1 LSIFLYTR
9 HSSFLQIHRSLFLQY
24 YIEEY
29 SEICPRNIFK
39 ITGKKSGYGI
49 THSINSLLWVS
60 ISMEPKSIA
69 FYTAVAVSILAVLS
83 ATTFP
88 MVAQAQGT
96 TDEQEQP
103 QEQPAQEDNN
113 QDTNQD
119 NNEVVTQEDNNQ
131 QQTDGEEDGNSAT
144 SNGNGAA
151 SERLGLQPNSGI
163 ASCGQVVTQDVTL
176 TSDLN
181 CDSGDG
187 LIVGASGITINLN
200 GYSITGPNGGGGG
213 EAVNPTSANSG
224 NSDGGEEAA
233 ANPTSANSGNSD
245 GGEEAA
251 ANPTSANSGNENSGQ
266 EEAAANSENEN
277 ENENSGQEEEAAAE
291 PEVTPVSTR
300 QTADYDGSSGILV
313 ANADNVA
320 ISGLGEISG
329 FSRGVTFLGSSG
341 GALTDI
347 QLANNDIG
355 AVVASSEGTEISR
368 NTITNNGIAV
378 VSDASN
384 GGVTA
389 FNQIVA
395 NLEQGILLLGS
406 SDSVVAA
413 NNMYGNGASGIYL
426 DPMSQRNHLDYNTV
440 FGHETADLNNADGM
454 PTNVNQNSFGDN
466 NNCGTSLPGG
476 LCR

>member
-1 LSIFLYTR
+1 MDVVISILSRLEVLFETLTLLAIDFLYFRTTIPSTMITAILLKIR
-9 HSSFLQIHRSLFLQY
+9 IFCQFSFILTLPSVPQTHKDLFLQY
-24 YIEEY
+24 HTEEY
-29 SEICPRNIFK
+29 SEIYPSNIFK

-60 ISMEPKSIA
+60 LSMEPKSIA

-88 MVAQAQGT
+88 TMAQAQGT
-96 TDEQEQP
+96 DTQETQEQT
-103 QEQPAQEDNN
+103 EQEDN
-113 QDTNQD
+113 D
-119 NNEVVTQEDNNQ
+119 VVTK
-131 QQTDGEEDGNSAT
+131 QTDSESNEDVKDQTDSQEGESNSAN
-144 SNGNGAA
+144 SNDNAAA
-151 SERLGLQPNSGI
+151 SERLGLRPNSGI

-181 CDSGDG
+181 CDNGDG
-187 LIVGASGITINLN
+187 LIVGASDITINLN
-200 GYSITGPNGGGGG
+200 GYSITSGDETGS
-213 EAVNPTSANSG
+213 ESPTTTAAPGDETGSESPTTTASG
-224 NSDGGEEAA
+224 DETGSES
-233 ANPTSANSGNSD
+233 PT
-245 GGEEAA
+245 
-251 ANPTSANSGNENSGQ
+251 T
-266 EEAAANSENEN
+266 
-277 ENENSGQEEEAAAE
+277 
-291 PEVTPVSTR
+291 T
-300 QTADYDGSSGILV
+300 DYDGSSGILV
-313 ANADNVA
+313 ANAENVA

-341 GALTDI
+341 GHLTDV

-355 AVVASSEGTEISR
+355 AVMASSSGTEISR
-368 NTITNNGIAV
+368 NTFTNNGIAV
-378 VSDASN
+378 VSDGSN

-395 NLEQGILLLGS
+395 NLREGILLIGS
-406 SDSVVAA
+406 SDNVVAA
-413 NNMYGNGASGIYL
+413 NNMYGNGANGIYL
-426 DPMSQRNHLDYNTV
+426 DPMSQGNNIDYNTV

>member
-1 LSIFLYTR
+1 MDVVISILSRLEVLFETLTLLAIDFLYFRTTIPSTMITAILLKIR
-9 HSSFLQIHRSLFLQY
+9 IFCQFSFILTLRSVPQTHKDLFLQY
-24 YIEEY
+24 HTEEY
-29 SEICPRNIFK
+29 SEIYPSNIFK

-60 ISMEPKSIA
+60 LSMEPKSIA

-88 MVAQAQGT
+88 TMAQAQGT
-96 TDEQEQP
+96 DTQETQEQP
-103 QEQPAQEDNN
+103 EQEDN
-113 QDTNQD
+113 D
-119 NNEVVTQEDNNQ
+119 VVTK
-131 QQTDGEEDGNSAT
+131 QTDSESNEDVKDQTDSQEGESNSAN
-144 SNGNGAA
+144 SNDNAAA
-151 SERLGLQPNSGI
+151 SERLGLRPNSGI

-181 CDSGDG
+181 CDNGDG
-187 LIVGASGITINLN
+187 LIVGASDITINLN
-200 GYSITGPNGGGGG
+200 GYSITSGDETGS
-213 EAVNPTSANSG
+213 ESPTTTASG
-224 NSDGGEEAA
+224 DETGSES
-233 ANPTSANSGNSD
+233 PTTTASGDETGS
-245 GGEEAA
+245 ES
-251 ANPTSANSGNENSGQ
+251 PT
-266 EEAAANSENEN
+266 
-277 ENENSGQEEEAAAE
+277 
-291 PEVTPVSTR
+291 TT
-300 QTADYDGSSGILV
+300 DYDGSSGILV
-313 ANADNVA
+313 ANAENVA

-341 GALTDI
+341 GHLTDV

-355 AVVASSEGTEISR
+355 AVMASSSGTEISR
-368 NTITNNGIAV
+368 NTFTNNGIAV
-378 VSDASN
+378 VSDGSN

-395 NLEQGILLLGS
+395 NLREGILLIGS
-406 SDSVVAA
+406 SDNVVAA
-413 NNMYGNGASGIYL
+413 NNMYGNGANGIYL
-426 DPMSQRNHLDYNTV
+426 DPMSQGNNIDYNTV

>member
-1 LSIFLYTR
+1 
-9 HSSFLQIHRSLFLQY
+9 
-24 YIEEY
+24 
-29 SEICPRNIFK
+29 
-39 ITGKKSGYGI
+39 
-49 THSINSLLWVS
+49 
-60 ISMEPKSIA
+60 MEPKSIA

-88 MVAQAQGT
+88 VVAQTQET
-96 TDEQEQP
+96 NEQE
-103 QEQPAQEDNN
+103 ESSQEDNSEG
-113 QDTNQD
+113 
-119 NNEVVTQEDNNQ
+119 NNEVVTQGENDNQ
-131 QQTDGEEDGNSAT
+131 PETEQSDGEDGNSAN
-144 SNGNGAA
+144 SNGNGGAAGTA
-151 SERLGLQPNSGI
+151 SERLGLQPNGGI

-181 CDSGDG
+181 CDNGDG
-187 LIVGASGITINLN
+187 LIVGAPGITINLN
-200 GYSITGPNGGGGG
+200 GYSITGPQGGG
-213 EAVNPTSANSG
+213 EANPTTADSGNGDGGETNPTTANSG
-224 NSDGGEEAA
+224 RGG
-233 ANPTSANSGNSD
+233 S
-245 GGEEAA
+245 
-251 ANPTSANSGNENSGQ
+251 
-266 EEAAANSENEN
+266 
-277 ENENSGQEEEAAAE
+277 
-291 PEVTPVSTR
+291 VTPVSTTADSGNGDGGEANEEANEEASGGEANPTTADSGSEDSDVTPASTQR
-300 QTADYDGSSGILV
+300 QSTDYDGSSGILV

-320 ISGLGEISG
+320 IQGLGEIAG

-341 GALTDI
+341 GALTDV
-347 QLANNDIG
+347 QLVNNEIG
-355 AVVASSEGTEISR
+355 AVMASSEGTEISR

-426 DPMSQRNHLDYNTV
+426 DPMSQRNHIDYNTV
-440 FGHETADLNNADGM
+440 FGHETADVNNADGM

>member
-1 LSIFLYTR
+1 
-9 HSSFLQIHRSLFLQY
+9 
-24 YIEEY
+24 
-29 SEICPRNIFK
+29 
-39 ITGKKSGYGI
+39 
-49 THSINSLLWVS
+49 
-60 ISMEPKSIA
+60 MEPKSIA
-69 FYTAVAVSILAVLS
+69 FYTAVAISILAVLS

-96 TDEQEQP
+96 TDEQES
-103 QEQPAQEDNN
+103 QEQPAQEDSTNENNEDNN
-113 QDTNQD
+113 QA
-119 NNEVVTQEDNNQ
+119 VTQSDSNNQ
-131 QQTDGEEDGNSAT
+131 QQTDGEDGNSAT
-144 SNGNGAA
+144 SNGNGAAGSA

-200 GYSITGPNGGGGG
+200 GYSITGPNGGGQ
-213 EAVNPTSANSG
+213 EAVNPTGSQG
-224 NSDGGEEAA
+224 A
-233 ANPTSANSGNSD
+233 ANPTSADSD
-245 GGEEAA
+245 DENGGQQ
-251 ANPTSANSGNENSGQ
+251 Q
-266 EEAAANSENEN
+266 E
-277 ENENSGQEEEAAAE
+277 EEEAAATEE
-291 PEVTPVSTR
+291 PEIRPVTTR
-300 QTADYDGSSGILV
+300 QNTADYDGSSGILV

-320 ISGLGEISG
+320 IAGLGEISG

-341 GALTDI
+341 GAVTDI

-378 VSDASN
+378 VSDGSN

-395 NLEQGILLLGS
+395 NVEQGILLVGS
-406 SDSVVAA
+406 SDNVVAA
-413 NNMYGNGASGIYL
+413 NNMYGNGGSGIFL

-440 FGHETADLNNADGM
+440 FGHEAADLNNADGM

>member
-1 LSIFLYTR
+1 
-9 HSSFLQIHRSLFLQY
+9 
-24 YIEEY
+24 
-29 SEICPRNIFK
+29 
-39 ITGKKSGYGI
+39 
-49 THSINSLLWVS
+49 
-60 ISMEPKSIA
+60 MEPKSIA

-88 MVAQAQGT
+88 MMAQAQGT
-96 TDEQEQP
+96 DEQEP
-103 QEQPAQEDNN
+103 QEEQPSQEDNN
-113 QDTNQD
+113 ED
-119 NNEVVTQEDNNQ
+119 NNEEVRQEDNQ
-131 QQTDGEEDGNSAT
+131 DQTGEGDRNSA
-144 SNGNGAA
+144 NGNGNGAAGAA
-151 SERLGLQPNSGI
+151 SERLGLRPNSGI

-181 CDSGDG
+181 CDNGDG
-187 LIVGASGITINLN
+187 LIVGASGITINMN
-200 GYSITGPNGGGGG
+200 GYSITGPQGGGA
-213 EAVNPTSANSG
+213 ENPTTANSNMEDG
-224 NSDGGEEAA
+224 NAE
-233 ANPTSANSGNSD
+233 NPTTANS
-245 GGEEAA
+245 
-251 ANPTSANSGNENSGQ
+251 
-266 EEAAANSENEN
+266 NSEGGNAEN
-277 ENENSGQEEEAAAE
+277 I
-291 PEVTPVSTR
+291 TPVSTAG
-300 QTADYDGSSGILV
+300 QTTDYDGSSGILV

-320 ISGLGEISG
+320 IAGLGEIAG

-341 GALTDI
+341 GALTDV
-347 QLANNDIG
+347 QLVNNEIG
-355 AVVASSEGTEISR
+355 AVIASSEGTEVSR

-406 SDSVVAA
+406 SDNVVAA
-413 NNMYGNGASGIYL
+413 NNMYGNGASGVYL
-426 DPMSQRNHLDYNTV
+426 DPMSQRNHVDYNTV

>member
-1 LSIFLYTR
+1 M
-9 HSSFLQIHRSLFLQY
+9 
-24 YIEEY
+24 
-29 SEICPRNIFK
+29 
-39 ITGKKSGYGI
+39 G
-49 THSINSLLWVS
+49 S

-69 FYTAVAVSILAVLS
+69 FYTAVAISILAVLS

-103 QEQPAQEDNN
+103 AQEDSTNENSENNNEDNN
-113 QDTNQD
+113 QA
-119 NNEVVTQEDNNQ
+119 VTQSDSNNQ
-131 QQTDGEEDGNSAT
+131 QQTEGEDGNSAT
-144 SNGNGAA
+144 SNGNGAAGSA

-163 ASCGQVVTQDVTL
+163 ASCGQVITQDVTL

-200 GYSITGPNGGGGG
+200 GYSITGPNGGGGSQEAANPTG
-213 EAVNPTSANSG
+213 SQEAANPTSADSDDENGGQQQEEEAAAEEEEAVNPTSAD
-224 NSDGGEEAA
+224 SDDENGG
-233 ANPTSANSGNSD
+233 
-245 GGEEAA
+245 
-251 ANPTSANSGNENSGQ
+251 Q
-266 EEAAANSENEN
+266 Q
-277 ENENSGQEEEAAAE
+277 QEEEAAAE
-291 PEVTPVSTR
+291 EEPEIRPVTTR
-300 QTADYDGSSGILV
+300 QNTADYDGSSGILV

-320 ISGLGEISG
+320 IAGLGEISG

-378 VSDASN
+378 VSDGSN

-395 NLEQGILLLGS
+395 NVEQGILLVGS
-406 SDSVVAA
+406 SDNVVAA
-413 NNMYGNGASGIYL
+413 NNMYGNGGSGIFL

-440 FGHETADLNNADGM
+440 FGHEAADLNNADGM

>member
-1 LSIFLYTR
+1 
-9 HSSFLQIHRSLFLQY
+9 
-24 YIEEY
+24 
-29 SEICPRNIFK
+29 
-39 ITGKKSGYGI
+39 
-49 THSINSLLWVS
+49 
-60 ISMEPKSIA
+60 MEPKSIA
-69 FYTAVAVSILAVLS
+69 FYTAVALSILAVLS

-88 MVAQAQGT
+88 MMAQAQET
-96 TDEQEQP
+96 TDEQES
-103 QEQPAQEDNN
+103 QEQPAQEDSTNENNEDNN
-113 QDTNQD
+113 QA
-119 NNEVVTQEDNNQ
+119 VTQSDSNNQ
-131 QQTDGEEDGNSAT
+131 QQTDGENGNSAT
-144 SNGNGAA
+144 SNGNGAAGSA

-163 ASCGQVVTQDVTL
+163 ASCGQVITQDVTL

-200 GYSITGPNGGGGG
+200 GYSITGPNGGGGSQEAANPTG
-213 EAVNPTSANSG
+213 SQGAANPTSADSDDENGGQQQEEEAAEEEEAVNPTSAD
-224 NSDGGEEAA
+224 SDDENGGQQQ
-233 ANPTSANSGNSD
+233 
-245 GGEEAA
+245 
-251 ANPTSANSGNENSGQ
+251 Q
-266 EEAAANSENEN
+266 EE
-277 ENENSGQEEEAAAE
+277 EEEAAAE
-291 PEVTPVSTR
+291 EPEIRPVTTR

-320 ISGLGEISG
+320 IAGLGEISG

-341 GALTDI
+341 GAVTDI

-378 VSDASN
+378 VSDGSN

-395 NLEQGILLLGS
+395 NVEQGILLLGS
-406 SDSVVAA
+406 SDNVVAA
-413 NNMYGNGASGIYL
+413 NNMYGNGASGIFL

-440 FGHETADLNNADGM
+440 FGHEAADLNNADGM

>member
-1 LSIFLYTR
+1 LSIFLYTTLP
-9 HSSFLQIHRSLFLQY
+9 SVLQIYNGSLFLQY
-24 YIEEY
+24 YTEEH
-29 SEICPRNIFK
+29 SEICPRNIFE

-88 MVAQAQGT
+88 MMAQAQGT
-96 TDEQEQP
+96 DTEGTDAQETQEQS
-103 QEQPAQEDNN
+103 AQEDNN
-113 QDTNQD
+113 EVVNDEQTDRQG
-119 NNEVVTQEDNNQ
+119 NNEVVNDE
-131 QQTDGEEDGNSAT
+131 QTEGEEMNSAN
-144 SNGNGAA
+144 SNDNGAAGAA

-163 ASCGQVVTQDVTL
+163 ASCGQVITEDVTL

-181 CDSGDG
+181 CSNGDG
-187 LIVGASGITINLN
+187 LIVGASGITVNMN
-200 GYSITGPNGGGGG
+200 GYSIT
-213 EAVNPTSANSG
+213 SG
-224 NSDGGEEAA
+224 NEPGSED
-233 ANPTSANSGNSD
+233 PT
-245 GGEEAA
+245 
-251 ANPTSANSGNENSGQ
+251 TNSGNEPGSQDPTTNSGN
-266 EEAAANSENEN
+266 EPGSEAR
-277 ENENSGQEEEAAAE
+277 
-291 PEVTPVSTR
+291 TT
-300 QTADYDGSSGILV
+300 DYDGSSGILV

-341 GALTDI
+341 GALTDV

-355 AVVASSEGTEISR
+355 AVVANSLGTEISR
-368 NTITNNGIAV
+368 NTLTNNGIAV
-378 VSDASN
+378 VSDSSN

-395 NLEQGILLLGS
+395 NLEEGILILGS
-406 SDSVVAA
+406 SDNVVAA
-413 NNMYGNGASGIYL
+413 NNMYGNGANGIYL
-426 DPMSQRNHLDYNTV
+426 DPMSEGNHIDYNTV

>member
-1 LSIFLYTR
+1 
-9 HSSFLQIHRSLFLQY
+9 
-24 YIEEY
+24 
-29 SEICPRNIFK
+29 
-39 ITGKKSGYGI
+39 
-49 THSINSLLWVS
+49 
-60 ISMEPKSIA
+60 MEPKSIA

-88 MVAQAQGT
+88 MMAQAQGT
-96 TDEQEQP
+96 DEQEA
-103 QEQPAQEDNN
+103 QEQQTQEDNN
-113 QDTNQD
+113 ED

-131 QQTDGEEDGNSAT
+131 EQTEGEDSNSAND
-144 SNGNGAA
+144 NGNGAAGAA

-181 CDSGDG
+181 CDNGDG

-200 GYSITGPNGGGGG
+200 GYSITGPQGGGA
-213 EAVNPTSANSG
+213 ENPT
-224 NSDGGEEAA
+224 
-233 ANPTSANSGNSD
+233 
-245 GGEEAA
+245 
-251 ANPTSANSGNENSGQ
+251 
-266 EEAAANSENEN
+266 AANSNSEGGDAANSNSEGGDAENPTAA
-277 ENENSGQEEEAAAE
+277 NSNSEGGDAE
-291 PEVTPVSTR
+291 DIRPVSTAR
-300 QTADYDGSSGILV
+300 QTTDYDGSSGILV

-320 ISGLGEISG
+320 IAGLGEIAG

-341 GALTDI
+341 GALTDV
-347 QLANNDIG
+347 QLVNNEIG
-355 AVVASSEGTEISR
+355 AVVASSEGTEVSR

-406 SDSVVAA
+406 SDNVVAA

-426 DPMSQRNHLDYNTV
+426 DPMSQRNHIDYNTV
-440 FGHETADLNNADGM
+440 FGHETADVNNADGM

>member
-1 LSIFLYTR
+1 
-9 HSSFLQIHRSLFLQY
+9 
-24 YIEEY
+24 
-29 SEICPRNIFK
+29 
-39 ITGKKSGYGI
+39 
-49 THSINSLLWVS
+49 
-60 ISMEPKSIA
+60 MEPKSIA

-88 MVAQAQGT
+88 VVAQAQDT
-96 TDEQEQP
+96 TDEEEQS
-103 QEQPAQEDNN
+103 QGDNN
-113 QDTNQD
+113 EENNEG
-119 NNEVVTQEDNNQ
+119 NNEVVTQGDNDNQAETEQTGGEDNN
-131 QQTDGEEDGNSAT
+131 GNGGAA
-144 SNGNGAA
+144 GAA

-163 ASCGQVVTQDVTL
+163 ASCGQVVTEDVTL

-187 LIVGASGITINLN
+187 LIVGAPGITINLN
-200 GYSITGPNGGGGG
+200 GYSITGPAGGG
-213 EAVNPTSANSG
+213 EAS
-224 NSDGGEEAA
+224 GGEA
-233 ANPTSANSGNSD
+233 ANPTTADSGSGD
-245 GGEEAA
+245 GGEANPTTADSGRGGSITPVSTTAEDSGSEDGGEANEEASGGEA
-251 ANPTSANSGNENSGQ
+251 ANPTTADSGTGGSG
-266 EEAAANSENEN
+266 
-277 ENENSGQEEEAAAE
+277 
-291 PEVTPVSTR
+291 VTPASTQR
-300 QTADYDGSSGILV
+300 ISTDYDGSSGILV

-320 ISGLGEISG
+320 IQGLGEIAG

-341 GALTDI
+341 GAVTDV
-347 QLANNDIG
+347 QLVNNEIG
-355 AVVASSEGTEISR
+355 VVQASSEGTEVSR

-406 SDSVVAA
+406 SDNVVAA
-413 NNMYGNGASGIYL
+413 NNMYGNGANGIYL
-426 DPMSQRNHLDYNTV
+426 DPMSQRNNIDYNTV

>member
-1 LSIFLYTR
+1 
-9 HSSFLQIHRSLFLQY
+9 
-24 YIEEY
+24 
-29 SEICPRNIFK
+29 
-39 ITGKKSGYGI
+39 
-49 THSINSLLWVS
+49 
-60 ISMEPKSIA
+60 MEPKSIA

-88 MVAQAQGT
+88 VMAQAQGAN
-96 TDEQEQP
+96 EQEESS
-103 QEQPAQEDNN
+103 QEG
-113 QDTNQD
+113 

-131 QQTDGEEDGNSAT
+131 GETEQTEGEDGNSAN
-144 SNGNGAA
+144 SNPNGGASAA

-181 CDSGDG
+181 CDNGDG
-187 LIVGASGITINLN
+187 LIVGAPGITINLN
-200 GYSITGPNGGGGG
+200 GYSITGPQGGGA
-213 EAVNPTSANSG
+213 ENPTTANSG
-224 NSDGGEEAA
+224 SEGGGAENPTTANSGSDDEGAENSGSDDEGAENSGSDDEGAENPTTANSDGA
-233 ANPTSANSGNSD
+233 
-245 GGEEAA
+245 
-251 ANPTSANSGNENSGQ
+251 ENI
-266 EEAAANSENEN
+266 
-277 ENENSGQEEEAAAE
+277 
-291 PEVTPVSTR
+291 TPVST
-300 QTADYDGSSGILV
+300 QGQATGQATDYDGSSGILV

-320 ISGLGEISG
+320 IQGLGEIAG

-341 GALTDI
+341 GALTDV
-347 QLANNDIG
+347 QLVNNEIG

-406 SDSVVAA
+406 SDNVVAA

-426 DPMSQRNHLDYNTV
+426 DPMSQRNHVDYNTV
-440 FGHETADLNNADGM
+440 FGHETADVNNADGM

>member
-1 LSIFLYTR
+1 MITAILLKIRIFCQF
-9 HSSFLQIHRSLFLQY
+9 SFILTLPSVPQTHKDLFLQY
-24 YIEEY
+24 HTEEY
-29 SEICPRNIFK
+29 SEIYPSNIFK

-60 ISMEPKSIA
+60 LSMEPKSIA

-88 MVAQAQGT
+88 TMAQAQGT
-96 TDEQEQP
+96 DTQETQEQTEQE
-103 QEQPAQEDNN
+103 
-113 QDTNQD
+113 
-119 NNEVVTQEDNNQ
+119 
-131 QQTDGEEDGNSAT
+131 EESNSAN
-144 SNGNGAA
+144 SNDNAAA
-151 SERLGLQPNSGI
+151 SERLGLRPNSGI

-181 CDSGDG
+181 CDNGDG
-187 LIVGASGITINLN
+187 LIVGASDITINLN
-200 GYSITGPNGGGGG
+200 GYSITSGDETGS
-213 EAVNPTSANSG
+213 ESPTTTASG
-224 NSDGGEEAA
+224 DETGSES
-233 ANPTSANSGNSD
+233 PTTTASGDETGS
-245 GGEEAA
+245 ES
-251 ANPTSANSGNENSGQ
+251 PT
-266 EEAAANSENEN
+266 
-277 ENENSGQEEEAAAE
+277 
-291 PEVTPVSTR
+291 TT
-300 QTADYDGSSGILV
+300 DYDGSSGILV
-313 ANADNVA
+313 ANAENVA

-341 GALTDI
+341 GHLTDV

-355 AVVASSEGTEISR
+355 AVMASSSGTEISR
-368 NTITNNGIAV
+368 NTFTNNGIAV
-378 VSDASN
+378 VSDGSN

-395 NLEQGILLLGS
+395 NLREGILLIGS
-406 SDSVVAA
+406 SDNVVAA
-413 NNMYGNGASGIYL
+413 NNMYGNGANGIYL
-426 DPMSQRNHLDYNTV
+426 DPMSQGNNIDYNTV

>member
-1 LSIFLYTR
+1 
-9 HSSFLQIHRSLFLQY
+9 
-24 YIEEY
+24 
-29 SEICPRNIFK
+29 
-39 ITGKKSGYGI
+39 
-49 THSINSLLWVS
+49 
-60 ISMEPKSIA
+60 MEPKSIA

-88 MVAQAQGT
+88 VMAQAQGAN
-96 TDEQEQP
+96 EQEESS
-103 QEQPAQEDNN
+103 QEG
-113 QDTNQD
+113 

-131 QQTDGEEDGNSAT
+131 GETEQTEGEDGNSAN
-144 SNGNGAA
+144 SNPNGGASAA

-181 CDSGDG
+181 CDNGDG
-187 LIVGASGITINLN
+187 LIVGAPGITINLN
-200 GYSITGPNGGGGG
+200 GYSITGPQGGG
-213 EAVNPTSANSG
+213 EANPTTANSG
-224 NSDGGEEAA
+224 NGDGGET
-233 ANPTSANSGNSD
+233 NPTTANSGR
-245 GGEEAA
+245 GG
-251 ANPTSANSGNENSGQ
+251 S
-266 EEAAANSENEN
+266 
-277 ENENSGQEEEAAAE
+277 
-291 PEVTPVSTR
+291 VTPVSTTADSGNGDGGEANEEASGGEANPTTADSGSGDSDVTPASTPR
-300 QTADYDGSSGILV
+300 QATDYDGSSGILV

-320 ISGLGEISG
+320 IQGLGEIAG

-341 GALTDI
+341 GALTDV
-347 QLANNDIG
+347 QLVNNEIG
-355 AVVASSEGTEISR
+355 AVMASSEGTEISR

-426 DPMSQRNHLDYNTV
+426 DPMSQRNHIDYNTV
-440 FGHETADLNNADGM
+440 FGHETADVNNADGM

>member
-1 LSIFLYTR
+1 MDVVISILSRLEVLFETLTLLAIDFLYFRTTIPSTMITAILLKIR
-9 HSSFLQIHRSLFLQY
+9 IFCQFSFILTLPSVPQTHKDLFLQY
-24 YIEEY
+24 HTEEY
-29 SEICPRNIFK
+29 SEIYPSNIFK

-60 ISMEPKSIA
+60 LSMEPKSIA

-88 MVAQAQGT
+88 TMAQAQE
-96 TDEQEQP
+96 TDTQETQEQP
-103 QEQPAQEDNN
+103 EQEDN
-113 QDTNQD
+113 D
-119 NNEVVTQEDNNQ
+119 VVTK
-131 QQTDGEEDGNSAT
+131 QTDSESNEDVKDQTDSQEGESNSAN
-144 SNGNGAA
+144 SNDNAAA
-151 SERLGLQPNSGI
+151 SERLGLRPNSGI

-181 CDSGDG
+181 CDNGDG
-187 LIVGASGITINLN
+187 LIVGASDITINLN
-200 GYSITGPNGGGGG
+200 GYSITSGDETGS
-213 EAVNPTSANSG
+213 ESPT
-224 NSDGGEEAA
+224 
-233 ANPTSANSGNSD
+233 T
-245 GGEEAA
+245 
-251 ANPTSANSGNENSGQ
+251 T
-266 EEAAANSENEN
+266 
-277 ENENSGQEEEAAAE
+277 
-291 PEVTPVSTR
+291 
-300 QTADYDGSSGILV
+300 DYDGSSGILV
-313 ANADNVA
+313 ANAENVA

-341 GALTDI
+341 GHLTDV

-355 AVVASSEGTEISR
+355 AVMASSSGTEISR
-368 NTITNNGIAV
+368 NTFTNNGIAV
-378 VSDASN
+378 VSDGSN

-395 NLEQGILLLGS
+395 NLREGILLVGS
-406 SDSVVAA
+406 SDNVVAA
-413 NNMYGNGASGIYL
+413 NNMYGNGANGIYL
-426 DPMSQRNHLDYNTV
+426 DPMSQGNNVDYNTV

>member
-1 LSIFLYTR
+1 
-9 HSSFLQIHRSLFLQY
+9 
-24 YIEEY
+24 
-29 SEICPRNIFK
+29 
-39 ITGKKSGYGI
+39 
-49 THSINSLLWVS
+49 
-60 ISMEPKSIA
+60 MEPKSIA
-69 FYTAVAVSILAVLS
+69 FYTAVALSILAVLS

-88 MVAQAQGT
+88 MVAQAQET
-96 TDEQEQP
+96 TDEQESQD
-103 QEQPAQEDNN
+103 QPAQEDSNNENNNEDNN
-113 QDTNQD
+113 QA
-119 NNEVVTQEDNNQ
+119 VTQSDSNNQ
-131 QQTDGEEDGNSAT
+131 QQTDGEDGNSAT
-144 SNGNGAA
+144 SNGNGAAGSA

-163 ASCGQVVTQDVTL
+163 ASCGQVITQDVTL

-200 GYSITGPNGGGGG
+200 GYSITGPNGGGGSPEAANPTG
-213 EAVNPTSANSG
+213 SQEAANPTSAEDSDDENGGQQQQEEEEAVNPTSAED
-224 NSDGGEEAA
+224 SDDENGGQQQ
-233 ANPTSANSGNSD
+233 
-245 GGEEAA
+245 
-251 ANPTSANSGNENSGQ
+251 Q
-266 EEAAANSENEN
+266 E
-277 ENENSGQEEEAAAE
+277 EEEAAAE
-291 PEVTPVSTR
+291 EPEIRPVTTR

-320 ISGLGEISG
+320 IAGLGEISG

-378 VSDASN
+378 VSDGSN

-395 NLEQGILLLGS
+395 NVEQGILLLGS
-406 SDSVVAA
+406 SDNVVAA
-413 NNMYGNGASGIYL
+413 NNMYGNGASGIFL

-440 FGHETADLNNADGM
+440 FGHEAADLNNADGM

>member
-1 LSIFLYTR
+1 
-9 HSSFLQIHRSLFLQY
+9 
-24 YIEEY
+24 
-29 SEICPRNIFK
+29 
-39 ITGKKSGYGI
+39 
-49 THSINSLLWVS
+49 
-60 ISMEPKSIA
+60 MEPKSIA
-69 FYTAVAVSILAVLS
+69 FYTAVALSILAVLS

-88 MVAQAQGT
+88 MMAQAQET
-96 TDEQEQP
+96 TDEQES
-103 QEQPAQEDNN
+103 QEQPAQEDSTNENNEDNN
-113 QDTNQD
+113 QA
-119 NNEVVTQEDNNQ
+119 VTQSDSNNQ
-131 QQTDGEEDGNSAT
+131 QQTDGEDGNSAT
-144 SNGNGAA
+144 SNGNGAAGSA

-163 ASCGQVVTQDVTL
+163 ASCGQVITQDVTL

-200 GYSITGPNGGGGG
+200 GYSITGPNGGGGSQEAANPTG
-213 EAVNPTSANSG
+213 SQGAANPTSADSDDENGGQQQEEEAAEEEEAVNPTSAD
-224 NSDGGEEAA
+224 SDDENGGQQQ
-233 ANPTSANSGNSD
+233 
-245 GGEEAA
+245 
-251 ANPTSANSGNENSGQ
+251 Q
-266 EEAAANSENEN
+266 EE
-277 ENENSGQEEEAAAE
+277 EEEAAAE
-291 PEVTPVSTR
+291 EPEIRPVTTR

-320 ISGLGEISG
+320 IAGLGEISG

-341 GALTDI
+341 GAVTDI

-378 VSDASN
+378 VSDGSN

-395 NLEQGILLLGS
+395 NVEQGILLLGS
-406 SDSVVAA
+406 SDNVVAA
-413 NNMYGNGASGIYL
+413 NNMYGNGASGIFL

-440 FGHETADLNNADGM
+440 FGHEAADLNNADGM

>member
-1 LSIFLYTR
+1 
-9 HSSFLQIHRSLFLQY
+9 
-24 YIEEY
+24 
-29 SEICPRNIFK
+29 
-39 ITGKKSGYGI
+39 
-49 THSINSLLWVS
+49 
-60 ISMEPKSIA
+60 MEPKSIA

-83 ATTFP
+83 ATTLP
-88 MVAQAQGT
+88 VMAQAQGAN
-96 TDEQEQP
+96 EQE
-103 QEQPAQEDNN
+103 ESSQEDNN
-113 QDTNQD
+113 EG
-119 NNEVVTQEDNNQ
+119 NNEVVTQGDNDNQ
-131 QQTDGEEDGNSAT
+131 PETEQTDGEDGNSAN
-144 SNGNGAA
+144 SNGNGAAGAA

-181 CDSGDG
+181 CDNGDG
-187 LIVGASGITINLN
+187 LIVGAPGITINLN
-200 GYSITGPNGGGGG
+200 GYSITGPQGGG
-213 EAVNPTSANSG
+213 EANPTTANSG
-224 NSDGGEEAA
+224 SGNGGEADDEASGEA
-233 ANPTSANSGNSD
+233 DDEASGEADDEASGEANPTTANSGD
-245 GGEEAA
+245 G
-251 ANPTSANSGNENSGQ
+251 
-266 EEAAANSENEN
+266 NSEI
-277 ENENSGQEEEAAAE
+277 
-291 PEVTPVSTR
+291 TPVST
-300 QTADYDGSSGILV
+300 QGQATDYDGSSGILV

-320 ISGLGEISG
+320 IQGLGEIAG

-341 GALTDI
+341 GAVTDV
-347 QLANNDIG
+347 QLVNNEIG
-355 AVVASSEGTEISR
+355 AVIASSEGTEVSR

-406 SDSVVAA
+406 SDNVVAA

-426 DPMSQRNHLDYNTV
+426 DPMSQRNHIDYNTV
-440 FGHETADLNNADGM
+440 FGHETGDLNNADGM

>member
-1 LSIFLYTR
+1 
-9 HSSFLQIHRSLFLQY
+9 
-24 YIEEY
+24 
-29 SEICPRNIFK
+29 
-39 ITGKKSGYGI
+39 
-49 THSINSLLWVS
+49 
-60 ISMEPKSIA
+60 MEPKSIA
-69 FYTAVAVSILAVLS
+69 FYTAVALSILAVLS

-88 MVAQAQGT
+88 MMAQAQET
-96 TDEQEQP
+96 TDEQES
-103 QEQPAQEDNN
+103 QEQPAQEDSTNENNEDNN
-113 QDTNQD
+113 QA
-119 NNEVVTQEDNNQ
+119 VTQSDSNNQ
-131 QQTDGEEDGNSAT
+131 QQTDGEDGNSATT
-144 SNGNGAA
+144 SNGNGAAGSA

-163 ASCGQVVTQDVTL
+163 ASCGQVITQDVAL

-200 GYSITGPNGGGGG
+200 GYSITGPNGGGGSQ
-213 EAVNPTSANSG
+213 EAVNPTGSQG
-224 NSDGGEEAA
+224 A
-233 ANPTSANSGNSD
+233 ANPTSADSD
-245 GGEEAA
+245 DENGGQQ
-251 ANPTSANSGNENSGQ
+251 Q
-266 EEAAANSENEN
+266 E
-277 ENENSGQEEEAAAE
+277 EEEAAAE
-291 PEVTPVSTR
+291 EEPEIRRVTTR

-320 ISGLGEISG
+320 IAGLGEISG

-341 GALTDI
+341 GAVTDI

-355 AVVASSEGTEISR
+355 TVVASSEGTEISR

-378 VSDASN
+378 VSDGSN

-395 NLEQGILLLGS
+395 NVEQGILLLGS
-406 SDSVVAA
+406 SDNVVAA
-413 NNMYGNGASGIYL
+413 NNMYGNGASGIFL

-440 FGHETADLNNADGM
+440 FGHEAADLNNADGM

>member
-1 LSIFLYTR
+1 
-9 HSSFLQIHRSLFLQY
+9 
-24 YIEEY
+24 
-29 SEICPRNIFK
+29 
-39 ITGKKSGYGI
+39 
-49 THSINSLLWVS
+49 
-60 ISMEPKSIA
+60 MEPKSIA

-88 MVAQAQGT
+88 MVAQAQET
-96 TDEQEQP
+96 TDEQEP
-103 QEQPAQEDNN
+103 QEQPAQEDSNN
-113 QDTNQD
+113 ED
-119 NNEVVTQEDNNQ
+119 NNEDNNQAVTQSDSNNQ
-131 QQTDGEEDGNSAT
+131 QQTDGEDGNSAT
-144 SNGNGAA
+144 SNGNGAAGSA

-163 ASCGQVVTQDVTL
+163 ASCGQVVTQDVAL

-200 GYSITGPNGGGGG
+200 GYSITGPQGGGGG
-213 EAVNPTSANSG
+213 QEEEAAAVNPTSASSEDEN
-224 NSDGGEEAA
+224 GGQEEEAAA
-233 ANPTSANSGNSD
+233 ANPTSANSED
-245 GGEEAA
+245 
-251 ANPTSANSGNENSGQ
+251 ENGGQ
-266 EEAAANSENEN
+266 EEAAANSEDEN
-277 ENENSGQEEEAAAE
+277 GGQEEAAANSEDENGGQEEEEEAAAE
-291 PEVTPVSTR
+291 PEIRPVTTR
-300 QTADYDGSSGILV
+300 QTTDYDGSSGILV

-341 GALTDI
+341 GAVTDI
-347 QLANNDIG
+347 QLANNDLG
-355 AVVASSEGTEISR
+355 VVVASSEGTEISR

-378 VSDASN
+378 VSDGSN

-389 FNQIVA
+389 FNQVVA
-395 NLEQGILLLGS
+395 NLEQGILLIGS
-406 SDSVVAA
+406 SDNVVAA
-413 NNMYGNGASGIYL
+413 NNMYGNGASGIFL

>member
-1 LSIFLYTR
+1 
-9 HSSFLQIHRSLFLQY
+9 
-24 YIEEY
+24 
-29 SEICPRNIFK
+29 
-39 ITGKKSGYGI
+39 
-49 THSINSLLWVS
+49 
-60 ISMEPKSIA
+60 MEPKSIA

-88 MVAQAQGT
+88 VVAQAQGT
-96 TDEQEQP
+96 TDEQE
-103 QEQPAQEDNN
+103 EPAQEANN
-113 QDTNQD
+113 EENNED
-119 NNEVVTQEDNNQ
+119 NNEVVTQGDNNQ
-131 QQTDGEEDGNSAT
+131 GETEQTDGEDGNGAA
-144 SNGNGAA
+144 GAA

-181 CDSGDG
+181 CDNGDG
-187 LIVGASGITINLN
+187 LIVGAPGITINMN
-200 GYSITGPNGGGGG
+200 GYSITGPQGGGSEASG
-213 EAVNPTSANSG
+213 E
-224 NSDGGEEAA
+224 
-233 ANPTSANSGNSD
+233 ANPTTANS
-245 GGEEAA
+245 
-251 ANPTSANSGNENSGQ
+251 
-266 EEAAANSENEN
+266 NSEDR
-277 ENENSGQEEEAAAE
+277 GI
-291 PEVTPVSTR
+291 TPVSTQG
-300 QTADYDGSSGILV
+300 QTTDYDGSSGILV

-320 ISGLGEISG
+320 IAGLGEIAG

-341 GALTDI
+341 GAVTDV
-347 QLANNDIG
+347 QLVNNDIG
-355 AVVASSEGTEISR
+355 AVIASSEGTEVSR

-406 SDSVVAA
+406 SDNVVAA

-426 DPMSQRNHLDYNTV
+426 DPMSQRNHIDYNTV
-440 FGHETADLNNADGM
+440 FGHETADVNNADGM

>member
-1 LSIFLYTR
+1 
-9 HSSFLQIHRSLFLQY
+9 
-24 YIEEY
+24 
-29 SEICPRNIFK
+29 
-39 ITGKKSGYGI
+39 
-49 THSINSLLWVS
+49 
-60 ISMEPKSIA
+60 MEPKSIA
-69 FYTAVAVSILAVLS
+69 FYTAVAMSILAVLS

-88 MVAQAQGT
+88 VVAQTQET
-96 TDEQEQP
+96 TEE
-103 QEQPAQEDNN
+103 EEDNN
-113 QDTNQD
+113 EVVTQED

-131 QQTDGEEDGNSAT
+131 DETEQTDGENGNLAN
-144 SNGNGAA
+144 SNGNGGAAGAA

-181 CDSGDG
+181 CDNGDG
-187 LIVGASGITINLN
+187 LIVGAPGITINLN
-200 GYSITGPNGGGGG
+200 GYSITGPQGGG
-213 EAVNPTSANSG
+213 EASPTTADSGSGNGGETNPTTADSG
-224 NSDGGEEAA
+224 RGG
-233 ANPTSANSGNSD
+233 S
-245 GGEEAA
+245 
-251 ANPTSANSGNENSGQ
+251 
-266 EEAAANSENEN
+266 
-277 ENENSGQEEEAAAE
+277 
-291 PEVTPVSTR
+291 VTPVSTTADSNNEDSGEADDEASGGEANPTTTADSGTGDSDVTSASTPR
-300 QTADYDGSSGILV
+300 QATDYDGSSGILV

-320 ISGLGEISG
+320 IQGLGEIAG

-341 GALTDI
+341 GAVTDV
-347 QLANNDIG
+347 QLVNNEIG
-355 AVVASSEGTEISR
+355 VVQASSEGTEVSR

-426 DPMSQRNHLDYNTV
+426 DPMSQRNHIDYNTV

>member
-1 LSIFLYTR
+1 MDVVISILSRLEVLFETLTLLAIDFLYFRTTIPSTMITAILLKIR
-9 HSSFLQIHRSLFLQY
+9 IFCQFSFILTLPSVPQTHKDLFLQY
-24 YIEEY
+24 HTEEY
-29 SEICPRNIFK
+29 SEIYPSNIFK

-60 ISMEPKSIA
+60 LSMEPKSIA

-88 MVAQAQGT
+88 TMAQAQGT
-96 TDEQEQP
+96 DTQETQEQP
-103 QEQPAQEDNN
+103 EQEDN
-113 QDTNQD
+113 D
-119 NNEVVTQEDNNQ
+119 VVTK
-131 QQTDGEEDGNSAT
+131 QTDSESNEDVKDQTDSQEGESNSAN
-144 SNGNGAA
+144 SNDNAAA
-151 SERLGLQPNSGI
+151 SERLGLRPNSGI

-181 CDSGDG
+181 CDNGDG
-187 LIVGASGITINLN
+187 LIVGASDITINLN
-200 GYSITGPNGGGGG
+200 GYSITSGDETGS
-213 EAVNPTSANSG
+213 ESPTTTASG
-224 NSDGGEEAA
+224 DETGSES
-233 ANPTSANSGNSD
+233 PTTTASGDETGS
-245 GGEEAA
+245 ES
-251 ANPTSANSGNENSGQ
+251 PT
-266 EEAAANSENEN
+266 
-277 ENENSGQEEEAAAE
+277 
-291 PEVTPVSTR
+291 TT
-300 QTADYDGSSGILV
+300 DYDGSSGILV
-313 ANADNVA
+313 ANAENVA

-341 GALTDI
+341 GHLTDV

-355 AVVASSEGTEISR
+355 AVMASSSGTEISR
-368 NTITNNGIAV
+368 NTFTNNGIAV
-378 VSDASN
+378 VSDGSN

-395 NLEQGILLLGS
+395 NLREGILLIGS
-406 SDSVVAA
+406 SDNVVAA
-413 NNMYGNGASGIYL
+413 NNMYGNGANGIYL
-426 DPMSQRNHLDYNTV
+426 DPMSQGNNIDYNTV

>member
-1 LSIFLYTR
+1 
-9 HSSFLQIHRSLFLQY
+9 
-24 YIEEY
+24 
-29 SEICPRNIFK
+29 
-39 ITGKKSGYGI
+39 
-49 THSINSLLWVS
+49 
-60 ISMEPKSIA
+60 MEPKSIA
-69 FYTAVAVSILAVLS
+69 FYTAVAMSILAVLS

-88 MVAQAQGT
+88 VVAQTQDT
-96 TDEQEQP
+96 TDEQEEPTQG
-103 QEQPAQEDNN
+103 DNN
-113 QDTNQD
+113 EENNEG
-119 NNEVVTQEDNNQ
+119 NNEVVTQGDDDNQ
-131 QQTDGEEDGNSAT
+131 AETEQTGGEDGNSAN
-144 SNGNGAA
+144 SNGNGGAAGAA

-181 CDSGDG
+181 CDNGDG
-187 LIVGASGITINLN
+187 LIVGAPGITINLN
-200 GYSITGPNGGGGG
+200 GYSITGPQGGGVANPTTTANSGSEDGG
-213 EAVNPTSANSG
+213 EADDEAS
-224 NSDGGEEAA
+224 GGE
-233 ANPTSANSGNSD
+233 ANPTTTADSGTGDSD
-245 GGEEAA
+245 V
-251 ANPTSANSGNENSGQ
+251 TSAS
-266 EEAAANSENEN
+266 
-277 ENENSGQEEEAAAE
+277 
-291 PEVTPVSTR
+291 TPR
-300 QTADYDGSSGILV
+300 QATDYDGSSGILV

-320 ISGLGEISG
+320 IQGLGEIAG

-341 GALTDI
+341 GAVTDV
-347 QLANNDIG
+347 QLVNNEIG
-355 AVVASSEGTEISR
+355 VVQASSEGTEVSR

-426 DPMSQRNHLDYNTV
+426 DPMSQRNHIDYNTV

>member
-1 LSIFLYTR
+1 
-9 HSSFLQIHRSLFLQY
+9 
-24 YIEEY
+24 
-29 SEICPRNIFK
+29 
-39 ITGKKSGYGI
+39 
-49 THSINSLLWVS
+49 
-60 ISMEPKSIA
+60 MEPKSIA

-88 MVAQAQGT
+88 TMAQAQGT
-96 TDEQEQP
+96 DTQETQEQP
-103 QEQPAQEDNN
+103 EQEDN
-113 QDTNQD
+113 D
-119 NNEVVTQEDNNQ
+119 VVTK
-131 QQTDGEEDGNSAT
+131 QTDSESNEDVNDQTDSQEEESNSAN
-144 SNGNGAA
+144 SNDNAAA
-151 SERLGLQPNSGI
+151 SERLGLRPNSGI

-181 CDSGDG
+181 CDNGDG
-187 LIVGASGITINLN
+187 LIVGASDITINLK
-200 GYSITGPNGGGGG
+200 GYSIT
-213 EAVNPTSANSG
+213 A
-224 NSDGGEEAA
+224 DDAA
-233 ANPTSANSGNSD
+233 GSEDKTTTAGD
-245 GGEEAA
+245 AA
-251 ANPTSANSGNENSGQ
+251 GSEDTTTTAGD
-266 EEAAANSENEN
+266 AAGSED
-277 ENENSGQEEEAAAE
+277 
-291 PEVTPVSTR
+291 TT
-300 QTADYDGSSGILV
+300 TTDYDGSSGILV

-320 ISGLGEISG
+320 IAGLGEISG

-341 GALTDI
+341 GAVTDI

-378 VSDASN
+378 VSDGSN

-395 NLEQGILLLGS
+395 NVEQGILILGS
-406 SDSVVAA
+406 SDNVVAA
-413 NNMYGNGASGIYL
+413 NNMYGNGDNGIYL

-466 NNCGTSLPGG
+466 NNCGTSIPGG

>member
-1 LSIFLYTR
+1 MDVVISILSRLEVLFETLTLLAIDFLYFRTTIPSTMITAILLKIR
-9 HSSFLQIHRSLFLQY
+9 IFCQFSFILTLPSVPQTHKDLFLQY
-24 YIEEY
+24 HTEEY
-29 SEICPRNIFK
+29 SEIYPSNIFK

-60 ISMEPKSIA
+60 LSMEPKSIA

-88 MVAQAQGT
+88 TMAQAQGT
-96 TDEQEQP
+96 DTQETQEQT
-103 QEQPAQEDNN
+103 EQEDN
-113 QDTNQD
+113 D
-119 NNEVVTQEDNNQ
+119 VVTK
-131 QQTDGEEDGNSAT
+131 QTDSESNEDVKDQTDSQEEESNSAN
-144 SNGNGAA
+144 SNDNAAA
-151 SERLGLQPNSGI
+151 SERLGLRPNSGI

-181 CDSGDG
+181 CDNGDG
-187 LIVGASGITINLN
+187 LIVGASDITINLN
-200 GYSITGPNGGGGG
+200 GYSITSGDETGS
-213 EAVNPTSANSG
+213 ESPTTTASG
-224 NSDGGEEAA
+224 DETGSES
-233 ANPTSANSGNSD
+233 PTTTASGDETGS
-245 GGEEAA
+245 ES
-251 ANPTSANSGNENSGQ
+251 PT
-266 EEAAANSENEN
+266 
-277 ENENSGQEEEAAAE
+277 
-291 PEVTPVSTR
+291 TT
-300 QTADYDGSSGILV
+300 DYDGSSGILV
-313 ANADNVA
+313 ANAENVA

-341 GALTDI
+341 GHLTDV

-355 AVVASSEGTEISR
+355 AVMASSSGTEISR
-368 NTITNNGIAV
+368 NTFTNNGIAV
-378 VSDASN
+378 VSDGSN

-395 NLEQGILLLGS
+395 NLREGVLLIGS
-406 SDSVVAA
+406 SDNVVAA
-413 NNMYGNGASGIYL
+413 NNMYGNGANGIYL
-426 DPMSQRNHLDYNTV
+426 DPMSQGNNIDYNTV

>member
-1 LSIFLYTR
+1 
-9 HSSFLQIHRSLFLQY
+9 
-24 YIEEY
+24 
-29 SEICPRNIFK
+29 
-39 ITGKKSGYGI
+39 
-49 THSINSLLWVS
+49 
-60 ISMEPKSIA
+60 MEPKSIA
-69 FYTAVAVSILAVLS
+69 FYTAVALSILAVLS

-88 MVAQAQGT
+88 MMAQAQET
-96 TDEQEQP
+96 TDEQES
-103 QEQPAQEDNN
+103 QEQPAQEDSTNENNEDNN
-113 QDTNQD
+113 QA
-119 NNEVVTQEDNNQ
+119 VTQSDSNNQ
-131 QQTDGEEDGNSAT
+131 QQTDGEDGNSATT
-144 SNGNGAA
+144 SNGNGAAGSA

-163 ASCGQVVTQDVTL
+163 ASCGQVITQDVTL

-200 GYSITGPNGGGGG
+200 GYSITGPNGGGGSL
-213 EAVNPTSANSG
+213 EAANPTGSQG
-224 NSDGGEEAA
+224 A
-233 ANPTSANSGNSD
+233 ANPTSADSD
-245 GGEEAA
+245 DENGG
-251 ANPTSANSGNENSGQ
+251 Q
-266 EEAAANSENEN
+266 Q
-277 ENENSGQEEEAAAE
+277 QEEEAATEEEEEEAATEE
-291 PEVTPVSTR
+291 PEIRPVTTR
-300 QTADYDGSSGILV
+300 QNTADYDGSSGILV

-320 ISGLGEISG
+320 IAGLGEISG

-341 GALTDI
+341 GAVTDI

-378 VSDASN
+378 VSDGSN

-395 NLEQGILLLGS
+395 NVEQGILLVGS
-406 SDSVVAA
+406 SDNVVAA
-413 NNMYGNGASGIYL
+413 NNMYGNGGSGIFL

-440 FGHETADLNNADGM
+440 FGHEAADLNNADGM